1 MFRFV
6 RLCFG
11 TMVRLFRARRGL
23 LPENLALRQQLTVL
37 KRRRP
42 RPGLH
47 PFDKLVWVAASRISS
62 GWKQSLIVLTPETV
76 ERWHRAGF
84 RCYCLMDVPSQD
96 ARRLTA
102 DADGSS
108 RSDSSDACCRSDV
121 ALT

>member
-42 RPGLH
+42 RQGLH
-47 PFDKLVWVAASRISS
+47 PVDKLFWFAASRFSS

-76 ERWHRAGF
+76 VRWHGAGL
-84 RCYCLMDVPSQD
+84 RCHWRRD
-96 ARRLTA
+96 ARRQ
-102 DADGSS
+102 DAAAEWRDDAGAS
-108 RSDSSDACCRSDV
+108 RSDAQGER
-121 ALT
+121 